1 MRHQVH
7 QIKEPNC
14 SYKLQDNFRLC
25 LDLKNSKEKERDW
38 QKCQIFLFVCDCHGK
53 QDEIWNIEENR
64 EKDMHSETPNFLYKK
79 NWKKSE
85 GNQWYL
91 SLSLQPLRS

>member
-14 SYKLQDNFRLC
+14 SYMLQDNFRLC

-53 QDEIWNIEENR
+53 QDDI
-64 EKDMHSETPNFLYKK
+64 
-79 NWKKSE
+79 
-85 GNQWYL
+85 
-91 SLSLQPLRS
+91 